1 MVLLCDFMLGID
13 IEVMKVC
20 VRGKENWLF
29 HFKWKGQGSSNKVV
43 DMVMVFQF
51 WILLYLL

>member
-13 IEVMKVC
+13 IEVVKVC

-29 HFKWKGQGSSNKVV
+29 HFKWKGQGSSNKEV